1 MFKREQVIIL
11 LQTLCNGHT
20 KIPIYFV
27 FSDNKNQSFCKHGS
41 FFFVF
46 RGPNLSAVNY
56 QSPEK
61 KNTRKNKAYFMLQ
74 TLFYG
79 HNVTEMTLWKL

>member
-1 MFKREQVIIL
+1 MATPKSQFIL
-11 LQTLCNGHT
+11 FSLTT
-20 KIPIYFV
+20 KTSLFV
-27 FSDNKNQSFCKHGS
+27 SMAP
-41 FFFVF
+41 FFVF